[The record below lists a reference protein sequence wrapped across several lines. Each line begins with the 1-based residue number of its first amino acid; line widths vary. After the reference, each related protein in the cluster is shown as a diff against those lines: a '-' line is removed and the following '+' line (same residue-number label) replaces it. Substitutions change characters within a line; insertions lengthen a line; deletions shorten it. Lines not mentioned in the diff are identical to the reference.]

1 MSTIVCDMISVSM
14 NDSTPVIDN
23 FIKLISKHKCMS
35 VFNEAGLPIRNRI
48 TEWFDI
54 KEKIGA
60 AVEGTFVGW
69 FENPSRNDGFKDQVV
84 IVIKRKGDG
93 AVVAVAL
100 NDNPIN
106 RDRLMASMEGDE
118 VGVRYDMDK
127 DVGKPQKAKIIN
139 IYNPALEE
147 RAKAGKKVTTQATE
161 APVEDDQSIDDFLP
175 NDSSLG
181 DDIIDADP
189 DDVDY

>member
-1 MSTIVCDMISVSM
+1 
-14 NDSTPVIDN
+14 
-23 FIKLISKHKCMS
+23 MS

-118 VGVRYDMDK
+118 VGVRYVMDK

-181 DDIIDADP
+181 DDIIDVDP

>member
-1 MSTIVCDMISVSM
+1 MIVCDMISVSM

-35 VFNEAGLPIRNRI
+35 VFTEAGLPIRNRI
-48 TEWFDI
+48 TEWVDI
-54 KEKIGA
+54 KEKIGT

-69 FENPSRNDGFKDQVV
+69 FENPSRKDGFKDQVA
-84 IVIKRKGDG
+84 IVIKRAKDG

-147 RAKAGKKVTTQATE
+147 RAKEGKKVTTE
-161 APVEDDQSIDDFLP
+161 ASAAPEEDEAGIDDFLP
-175 NDSSLG
+175 KDSSLH
-181 DDIIDADP
+181 
-189 DDVDY
+189 DDVEDVGY